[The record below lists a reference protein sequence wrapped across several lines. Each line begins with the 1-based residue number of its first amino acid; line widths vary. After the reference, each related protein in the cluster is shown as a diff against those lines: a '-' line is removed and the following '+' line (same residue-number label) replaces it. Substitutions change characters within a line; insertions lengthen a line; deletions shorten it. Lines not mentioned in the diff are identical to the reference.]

1 MSAKLL
7 DGRAIAALVRDELRA
22 MAQEYAERHG
32 TTAGLAILC
41 IGAQPASDVYVRQ
54 LLREAERIGVRGA
67 LVTLDQDIIDDDAL
81 RAGIEAL
88 NDDDNTQGLLV
99 QMPLPAHLSAR
110 IVAEAISPRKDVD
123 GISMRSA
130 GNLFLRYPSFVPA
143 TCAAV
148 VELLDR
154 YQIPIAGQRIAIIGA
169 SNTVGKPLAFML
181 LARDATVTVCHIH
194 TRDLAQ
200 WTRQAD
206 IVISA
211 AGKAGLLKGA
221 MIRPGATV
229 VDVGIN
235 VLEDGSI
242 VGDADFASVVEVAG
256 ALSPVPG
263 GVGPLTPLTALKQML
278 LAPRMWDTS
287 AS

>member
-1 MSAKLL
+1 MSAQLL

-22 MAQEYAERHG
+22 LAQEYAERHG
-32 TTAGLAILC
+32 QTAGLAILC
-41 IGAQPASDVYVRQ
+41 VGAQPASDVYVRQ
-54 LLREAERIGVRGA
+54 LLREAERIGVRGT

-99 QMPLPAHLSAR
+99 QMPLPANLSPR

-154 YQIPIAGQRIAIIGA
+154 YEIPIAGKRIAIIGA

-194 TRDLAQ
+194 TRDLIQ
-200 WTRQAD
+200 WTHQAD

-211 AGKAGLLKGA
+211 AGKAGLLKGE

-242 VGDADFASVVEVAG
+242 VGDADFASVSQVAG

-263 GVGPLTPLTALKQML
+263 GVGPLTPLMALKQML
-278 LAPRMWDTS
+278 LARRMWETS

>member
-1 MSAKLL
+1 MPARLL
-7 DGRAIAALVRDELRA
+7 DGRSIATIVRDELRTLA
-22 MAQEYAERHG
+22 EDYALGHG
-32 TTAGLAILC
+32 HAAGLAILC
-41 IGAQPASDVYVRQ
+41 VGAQPASDVYVRQ

-67 LVTLDQDIIDDDAL
+67 LVTLAEDTEDDAL

-88 NDDDNTQGLLV
+88 NEDDETQGLLV
-99 QMPLPAHLSAR
+99 QMPLPPRLSTR
-110 IVAEAISPRKDVD
+110 VVAEAISPRKDVD
-123 GISMRSA
+123 GISLRSA

-154 YQIPIAGQRIAIIGA
+154 YEIAISGQRVVIVGA

-181 LARDATVTVCHIH
+181 VARDATVTVCHIH
-194 TRDLAQ
+194 TRDLAH

-211 AGKAGLLKGA
+211 AGKAGLLTGD
-221 MIRPGATV
+221 MVRPGATV

-235 VLEDGSI
+235 VLRDGSI
-242 VGDADFASVVEVAG
+242 VGDAAFDSVAEVAG
-256 ALSPVPG
+256 ALTPVPG
-263 GVGPLTPLTALKQML
+263 GVGPLTPLMALKQML
-278 LAPRMWDTS
+278 LAPHLWGSS
-287 AS
+287 AL